1 MKYLPGSFVPLNYR
15 FWPES
20 SDAVVMAM
28 VTECGQ
34 DWISL
39 CPVHG
44 NLEAAGFMDYVV
56 TTDMTPLKMQ
66 LAVMGELIQPLPL
79 SAISQVFHQGNTPLW
94 AAALSIPETVCQSL
108 VHDLFYVLSHKKPQD
123 AFKVARGRFLPP
135 KSRGFKQSQ
144 ALAADWN
151 TFVVTAWQND
161 LAARGFKE
169 KFISPLLDEIKKN
182 TRNITIPEVHV
193 PREPKPPKTKG
204 SGHSR
209 GRNRIG
215 VSAGRLGSSISD
227 DLIGELETIGI
238 SSSSRMRDQDHFD
251 ETAPKSKPVVQKEP
265 KELTRLEKIK
275 KIVFDH
281 LQKNN
286 RAEEAARLAAAT
298 FSDFL
303 KALLHLFPRKD

>member
-20 SDAVVMAM
+20 SDEVVMAM

-56 TTDMTPLKMQ
+56 TTAMTPLKIQM
-66 LAVMGELIQPLPL
+66 AVMGELIQPLPL
-79 SAISQVFHQGNTPLW
+79 SAISQVFHQGNNPLW
-94 AAALSIPETVCQSL
+94 VAALSTPETTCQSL
-108 VHDLFYVLSHKKPQD
+108 VHDLFYVLSHKKPHD

-151 TFVVTAWQND
+151 DFVVTAWQND

-169 KFISPLLDEIKKN
+169 EFLSPLLDEIKKT

-193 PREPKPPKTKG
+193 PREPKPSKTTG

-209 GRNRIG
+209 GWNRIG
-215 VSAGRLGSSISD
+215 VSAGRIGEIEPVSIS
-227 DLIGELETIGI
+227 G
-238 SSSSRMRDQDHFD
+238 SSRMADPQKPD
-251 ETAPKSKPVVQKEP
+251 ETTPKPKLAVPEEP
-265 KELTRLEKIK
+265 KKLPQLEKIK

-281 LQKNN
+281 LQNNN
-286 RAEEAARLAAAT
+286 RTEEAARLAEAP

-303 KALLHLFPRKD
+303 KLLLNLFPRKE

>member
-20 SDAVVMAM
+20 SDEVVMAM

-56 TTDMTPLKMQ
+56 TRAMTPLKIQM
-66 LAVMGELIQPLPL
+66 AVMGELIQPLPL
-79 SAISQVFHQGNTPLW
+79 SAISQVFHQGNNPRW
-94 AAALSIPETVCQSL
+94 VAALSTPETVCQSL

-161 LAARGFKE
+161 LAARGFKG
-169 KFISPLLDEIKKN
+169 KFLSPLLDEIKKT

-193 PREPKPPKTKG
+193 PREPKPPKTTG
-204 SGHSR
+204 SGYSR

-215 VSAGRLGSSISD
+215 VSAGR
-227 DLIGELETIGI
+227 IGEIESIGI
-238 SSSSRMRDQDHFD
+238 SGSSKMVAQHNPD
-251 ETAPKSKPVVQKEP
+251 ETTPKPKPAVPEEP
-265 KELTRLEKIK
+265 KERTQLENIK
-275 KIVFDH
+275 KIVLDY
-281 LQKNN
+281 LKKNN
-286 RAEEAARLAAAT
+286 RAEEAARLAVAT

-303 KALLHLFPRKD
+303 KALLHLYPRKD